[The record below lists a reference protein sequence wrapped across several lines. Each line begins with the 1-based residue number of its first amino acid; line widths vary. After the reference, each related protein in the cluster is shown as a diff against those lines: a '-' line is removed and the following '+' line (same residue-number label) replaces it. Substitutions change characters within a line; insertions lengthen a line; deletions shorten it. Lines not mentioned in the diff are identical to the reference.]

1 MEKYLLIIK
10 GGFTKIMKEIKNSYI
25 KLKERLDKNDY
36 EDINKLQRLCVEVD
50 KVALKLELDYKLS
63 KAEGNVDNLKE
74 INEFMYYDGDKL
86 VGYVGVCNFG
96 GADLEVNGMV
106 HPEYRR
112 NGVFKSLFSLVKDE
126 LKKRKLAKILLLSD
140 RNSISGQEFIK
151 ATGASFVN
159 SEYEMFLRNK
169 VKPTIARAVVLRRAT
184 NKDAKEIAMQNS
196 IYFNVEF
203 KEEDIFMP
211 EEEEKCGITIYIAEI
226 NNKIIGKVHLEVRD
240 GVGGIYGLGVVPEY
254 RGKGYGRELLT
265 LAIEKLKEKN
275 PKDIMLQVA
284 ARNKNA
290 LDLYKSCGFEETS
303 TMDYYEITR

>member
-126 LKKRKLAKILLLSD
+126 LKKRILAKILLLSD

-240 GVGGIYGLGVVPEY
+240 GVGGIYGLGIVPEY

-284 ARNKNA
+284 AKNKNA